1 MRLPT
6 PFVRPPATLA
16 LAALLGLGAALA
28 AAPPAAAET
37 YGDGVALAEPTPIAA
52 IVADPEAWA
61 GKRVRVE
68 GRVAAV
74 CPMRGCWMELAAG
87 EDGPV
92 VRIKVDDG
100 VIVFPADAAGRPA
113 VAEGV
118 VRVVELSRE
127 DYLGWL
133 AHLAE
138 ERGQE
143 FDPEAAGI
151 GDGPFKLIQIHA
163 TGAEIA
169 AAPPAGA
176 AASAAAPS
184 DPDSGAA
191 PPAAENAPGAAPAPG
206 SAPGSAP
213 AGAGAPGAGAGA
225 GTVR

>member
-1 MRLPT
+1 MRSPT
-6 PFVRPPATLA
+6 PLVRPLVHPPAALA
-16 LAALLGLGAALA
+16 FAALLGLGAALA
-28 AAPPAAAET
+28 AAPPAVAET
-37 YGDGVALAEPTPIAA
+37 YGAGVALAETTSIEA
-52 IVADPEAWA
+52 IVADPETWA

-68 GRVAAV
+68 GKVAAV

-87 EDGPV
+87 EAGPV

-118 VRVVELSRE
+118 VRVVDLSRE

-143 FDPEAAGI
+143 FDPEAAGV

-163 TGAEIA
+163 TGAEITA
-169 AAPPAGA
+169 AAEA
-176 AASAAAPS
+176 ADGS
-184 DPDSGAA
+184 
-191 PPAAENAPGAAPAPG
+191 PAAT
-206 SAPGSAP
+206 
-213 AGAGAPGAGAGA
+213 PGAGAG
-225 GTVR
+225 R